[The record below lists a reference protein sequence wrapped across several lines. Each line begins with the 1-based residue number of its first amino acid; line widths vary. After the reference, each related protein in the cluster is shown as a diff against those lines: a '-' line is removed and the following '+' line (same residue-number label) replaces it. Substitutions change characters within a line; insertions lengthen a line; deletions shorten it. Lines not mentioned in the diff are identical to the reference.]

1 MSALVQ
7 PRLVNDVFGD
17 PGVYVDFRFGRRAM
31 LFDCGDLSPLSP
43 RELMRVREVFI
54 SHRHLDH
61 FCGFDRLLRV
71 HLGRTGALRLV
82 GPPGLI
88 EGVAAKLAGYDW
100 NLLGEGSPD
109 LVIDVSEF
117 ASDRLARRTLFRAR
131 NAFDGD
137 EAKAE
142 SLPERI
148 VFDDGELTIE
158 ARALEHNIPSLAFAL
173 QEAIRINV
181 WTEGLAVLGL
191 DVGPWLNVA
200 KSAARRGES
209 DDTPVDVGGDRVESL
224 GLLRQHVLR
233 SGPGQRIAYVTD
245 TAFTPDNAEAIVAL
259 SHNAD
264 HLFIES
270 AFADADAD
278 IARERRH
285 LTAAQ
290 AGRLAREAG
299 ARRLTTFH
307 YSPRYLDA
315 PERLRLEAEAAFA
328 SE

>member
-31 LFDCGDLSPLSP
+31 LFDCGDLTPLSH
-43 RELMRVREVFI
+43 RELLRVREVFI

-71 HLGRTGALRLV
+71 QLGRPGALRVV

-88 EGVAAKLAGYDW
+88 DGVAAKLAAYVW
-100 NLLGEGSPD
+100 NLLGQGSPD
-109 LVIDVSEF
+109 FVIDASEF
-117 ASDRLARRTLFRAR
+117 ESNRLADRALFRAR
-131 NAFDGD
+131 NAFRG
-137 EAKAE
+137 EATPNE
-142 SLPERI
+142 SLGDGI
-148 VFDDGELTIE
+148 AFNDGELTIE
-158 ARALEHNIPSLAFAL
+158 ARALEHNIPSVGFAL
-173 QEAIRINV
+173 QEAMRINV
-181 WTEGLAVLGL
+181 WTEGLTSLGL
-191 DVGPWLNVA
+191 AVGPWLNVA
-200 KSAARRGES
+200 KSAARRGER
-209 DDTPVDVGGDRVESL
+209 DDTAIEVGGGRIESL

-245 TAFTPDNAEAIVAL
+245 TAFTPDNAEAIFAL
-259 SHNAD
+259 ARDAD

-270 AFADADAD
+270 AFADDDAD

-299 ARRLTTFH
+299 VRRLTTFH
-307 YSPRYLDA
+307 YSPRYVDT
-315 PERLRLEAEAAFA
+315 PDRLRLEAEAAFA
-328 SE
+328 PE